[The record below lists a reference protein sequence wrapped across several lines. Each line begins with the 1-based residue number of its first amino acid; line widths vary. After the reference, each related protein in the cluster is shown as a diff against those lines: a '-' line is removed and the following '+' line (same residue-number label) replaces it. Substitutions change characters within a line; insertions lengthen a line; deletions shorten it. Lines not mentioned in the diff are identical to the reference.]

1 MLKLKLNN
9 KRDFNYN
16 RNIIVCASLLSI
28 PFSLSLI
35 KKFKHTSTI
44 ITQSKEIFKFFK
56 KFYPNLDIIFIAQ
69 LKSLTNRNLFIM
81 IKNNYYNYLLKKK

>member
-16 RNIIVCASLLSI
+16 RNIILCTSLLSI
-28 PFSLSLI
+28 PFTISLI
-35 KKFKHTSTI
+35 KKFKDTSTI

-56 KFYPNLDIIFIAQ
+56 NFIQNLI
-69 LKSLTNRNLFIM
+69 
-81 IKNNYYNYLLKKK
+81 